1 MEIGKKFYLSLDFH
15 FQNWS
20 NDCQYVTNNYHN
32 VPSIDEFH
40 SVRNRNFLLIVK
52 EEKVGKF
59 LLGKERQA
67 EFVYQ
72 SNVPARSE
80 KAATL
85 PAEAGGP
92 SPQTARTGSRKPSR
106 SEERR
111 RRRSSCSACSSELQG
126 KRVTCSRSGTLRPWH
141 GLLAFFSFLAS
152 FTLTAAWRP
161 SAWMYNTLSVRTL
174 GL

>member
-1 MEIGKKFYLSLDFH
+1 MTINANLILTMEIGKKFYLSLDFH

-92 SPQTARTGSRKPSR
+92 SHRPRAQGQGSQAGQKNEGVEDHHVARVLLNCRERGSPAHAVGHWDRDTGF
-106 SEERR
+106 
-111 RRRSSCSACSSELQG
+111 
-126 KRVTCSRSGTLRPWH
+126 
-141 GLLAFFSFLAS
+141 LLSFH
-152 FTLTAAWRP
+152 F
-161 SAWMYNTLSVRTL
+161 
-174 GL
+174 